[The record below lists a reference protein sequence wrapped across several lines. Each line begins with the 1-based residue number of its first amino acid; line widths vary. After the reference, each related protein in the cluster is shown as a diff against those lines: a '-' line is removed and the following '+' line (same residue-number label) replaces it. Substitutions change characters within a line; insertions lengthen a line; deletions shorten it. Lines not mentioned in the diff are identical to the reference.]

1 MEACL
6 PKQLFRLMA
15 GLAETRKICVQ
26 SLRKAGKVCGAPLI
40 RDTAAREKVV
50 ELDQAI
56 QNLVDQ

>member
-1 MEACL
+1 
-6 PKQLFRLMA
+6 MA
-15 GLAETRKICVQ
+15 GLAETRKVCVQ